1 MDSYI
6 NSGRIKFKEKITK
19 NQRGFIFKRYAN
31 KLQNKHMPVATL
43 EFSDN
48 SFMNSVATKE
58 ILNIFNTSKSSKFDY
73 PKPILFIETLI
84 KSVSAKDS
92 TILDFFAG
100 SGTTGHAVMRL
111 NKEDGGNR
119 KFILCTNNE
128 NNICE
133 EVTYERLKRV
143 INGYGDVEGIPA
155 NLKYYKTDFISK
167 DAEDVSSELLQ
178 HIEEMVQLE
187 QGIKIDDKEY
197 KLVLSDEEAD
207 GLEKNWDNYQD
218 LKAIYVS
225 RDVLFTSTQNKLFST
240 VEIHSI
246 PDYYFGSELK
256 EVGESW

>member
-1 MDSYI
+1 
-6 NSGRIKFKEKITK
+6 
-19 NQRGFIFKRYAN
+19 
-31 KLQNKHMPVATL
+31 
-43 EFSDN
+43 
-48 SFMNSVATKE
+48 
-58 ILNIFNTSKSSKFDY
+58 
-73 PKPILFIETLI
+73 
-84 KSVSAKDS
+84 
-92 TILDFFAG
+92 
-100 SGTTGHAVMRL
+100 MRL

>member
-1 MDSYI
+1 
-6 NSGRIKFKEKITK
+6 
-19 NQRGFIFKRYAN
+19 
-31 KLQNKHMPVATL
+31 MPVATL

-73 PKPILFIETLI
+73 PKPISFIETLI

-167 DAEDVSSELLQ
+167 DAEDV
-178 HIEEMVQLE
+178 
-187 QGIKIDDKEY
+187 
-197 KLVLSDEEAD
+197 A
-207 GLEKNWDNYQD
+207 
-218 LKAIYVS
+218 VS
-225 RDVLFTSTQNKLFST
+225 YYNILRKWFS
-240 VEIHSI
+240 
-246 PDYYFGSELK
+246 
-256 EVGESW
+256 

>member
-1 MDSYI
+1 M
-6 NSGRIKFKEKITK
+6 NE
-19 NQRGFIFKRYAN
+19 
-31 KLQNKHMPVATL
+31 LQNENKA
-43 EFSDN
+43 
-48 SFMNSVATKE
+48 
-58 ILNIFNTSKSSKFDY
+58 IKSSFGLFDGQTNTEY
-73 PKPILFIETLI
+73 VKKLFGIDKLFSNPKPINLLKYLISVTLS
-84 KSVSAKDS
+84 KDNSSV
-92 TILDFFAG
+92 LDFFGG
-100 SGTTGHAVMRL
+100 SGTTADAVMQL
-111 NKEDGGNR
+111 NAEDGGNR

-143 INGYGDVEGIPA
+143 INGYGDVEGISA

-207 GLEKNWDNYQD
+207 SLEKNWDNYQD